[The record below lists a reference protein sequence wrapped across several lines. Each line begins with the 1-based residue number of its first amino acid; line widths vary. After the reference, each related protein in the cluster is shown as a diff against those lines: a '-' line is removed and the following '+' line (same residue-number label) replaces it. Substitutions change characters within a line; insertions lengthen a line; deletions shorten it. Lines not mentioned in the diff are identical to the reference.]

1 MNTNLLPTP
10 VSLHITDESVLLS
23 RSQLHLSPALLA
35 FVPNA
40 PELIPDHGP
49 IPVELA
55 RCDSFGPE
63 EYGLDVFADHI
74 QITAAAPNGA
84 FYALVTLNQ
93 LLCLNEEQVCL
104 LTVRDRPTMSM
115 RGISDDISR
124 GQIST
129 RENFRD
135 IIRRMAYAK
144 CNIYMP
150 YFEDTF
156 AFSKF
161 PASGSFSD
169 PVPQAEWRELVEYAK
184 GYYITLIP
192 IFNTIGHWD
201 KNAKLEAFAPYVIHE
216 NDDPQ
221 GAPCSSVD
229 VRKPEAQQMI
239 FDMLDELVDVFGSA
253 GAVHVGGDEVGD
265 YTQLFRKDQ
274 AGAYY
279 NEHFNRMYRYLKSK
293 GIRPFMY
300 SDMYTPLYGDYALG
314 IDYIDQMPADMDFVY
329 WDYACRA
336 DYPNIRALV
345 ERKKKFCI
353 SPATY
358 TWSRMLPHHYTAWMN
373 TRLLARAA
381 GAEANG
387 LIMSAW
393 CDGGMTLREEN
404 WLGIYIGGLYA
415 WNCDN
420 ELSFDQVI
428 SAWFH
433 LFFGLEIDMTQYH
446 SLMDYDYNS
455 VPHPYNEAAYGE
467 PIEFWYDKWQGFGSR
482 FFREFWKDATEPVD
496 EQLQQQ
502 LEGAQ
507 QRFEQAHAYFS
518 ALTPRRNQ
526 TAYKV
531 FLFDI
536 LRSAVAARKIALL
549 QPAAFRSREEAR
561 AAVPEIDGMLQALEA
576 LKEENRA
583 RWFDTNRESE
593 WAYVEDKYDDLI
605 ESFRSLRRY
614 CLHGKALTNRK
625 KL

>member
-1 MNTNLLPTP
+1 MNVNLLPTP
-10 VSLHITDESVLLS
+10 VSVQLTDESAHLRRCDLQLSQPLLS
-23 RSQLHLSPALLA
+23 YVPVAL
-35 FVPNA
+35 
-40 PELIPDHGP
+40 ELIPDHGP
-49 IPVELA
+49 IPVELQL
-55 RCDSFGPE
+55 REDLEKE
-63 EYGLDVFADHI
+63 EYLLEVCADRVTV
-74 QITAAAPNGA
+74 TASMPNGA
-84 FYALVTLNQ
+84 FYGLVTLNQ
-93 LLCLNEEQVCL
+93 LLCLNEDGICPL
-104 LTVRDRPTMSM
+104 LIRDKPTLGL

-129 RENFRD
+129 KENFKD

-144 CNIYMP
+144 CNTYLP

-156 AFSKF
+156 AFSKY

-169 PVPQAEWRELVEYAK
+169 PVPQAEWKELVEYAK
-184 GYYITLIP
+184 RYYITLIP

-201 KNAKLEAFAPYVIHE
+201 KNAKLKAFAPYVIHE
-216 NDDPQ
+216 NDDPN
-221 GAPCSSVD
+221 GTPCSSID
-229 VRKPEAQQMI
+229 VRKPEARQMI
-239 FDMLDELVDVFGSA
+239 CDMLDEIIDVFGSA
-253 GAVHVGGDEVGD
+253 GSIHIGGDEVGD
-265 YTQLFRKDQ
+265 YTRLFRKDQ

-293 GIRPFMY
+293 GIRSFMY

-336 DYPNIRALV
+336 DYPNIRALS

-358 TWSRMLPHHYTAWMN
+358 TWSRMLPHHYLSWMN
-373 TRLLARAA
+373 TRLLAKAA
-381 GAEANG
+381 GDKAEG

-415 WNCDN
+415 WNSAN

-428 SAWFH
+428 SGWFQ
-433 LFFGLEIDMTQYH
+433 LFFGVEIDMAQYH
-446 SLMDYDYNS
+446 NLMDYDRNAI
-455 VPHPYNEAAYGE
+455 PHPYNEQTFGQ
-467 PIEFWYDKWQGFGSR
+467 PIEFWYDQWQGLGSR
-482 FFREFWKDATEPVD
+482 FFQEFWKDATEPVD
-496 EQLQQQ
+496 EQLQKQ
-502 LEGAQ
+502 LSGAR
-507 QRFEQAHAYFS
+507 QRFEQAYTYFS
-518 ALTPRRNQ
+518 GLTPRRNDS
-526 TAYKV
+526 AYQV

-536 LRSAVAARKIALL
+536 RRSAVAARKIELL
-549 QPAAFRSREEAR
+549 RPAAFSSREEAR
-561 AAVPEIDGMLQALEA
+561 STVPEIDAMLLQLKA
-576 LKEENRA
+576 LKEENQQ

-605 ESFRSLRRY
+605 DSFRSLRRY
-614 CLHGKALTNRK
+614 CLHGKALTSRK

>member
-1 MNTNLLPTP
+1 MNLNLLPTP
-10 VSLHITDESVLLS
+10 VSIHITDEHTTLH
-23 RSQLHLSPALLA
+23 RSDLHLSQALLA
-35 FVPNA
+35 YVPNA
-40 PELIPDHGP
+40 PELIADRGSIP
-49 IPVELA
+49 IELTV
-55 RCDSFGPE
+55 CQDFEKE
-63 EYGLDVFADHI
+63 EYALEVCADHI
-74 QITAAAPNGA
+74 GITASAPNGA

-93 LLCLNEEQVCL
+93 LLCLNEDSTCL
-104 LTVRDRPTMSM
+104 LTLRDKPDMAL

-129 RENFRD
+129 KENFKD

-144 CNIYMP
+144 CNTYLP

-161 PASGSFSD
+161 PASGSYSD
-169 PVPQAEWRELVEYAK
+169 PVSQEEWKELVAYAR
-184 GYYITLIP
+184 GYYIDLIP

-221 GAPCSSVD
+221 GIPCSSVD
-229 VRKPEAQQMI
+229 VRKPEARQMI

-253 GAVHVGGDEVGD
+253 GAIHVGGDEVCD
-265 YTQLFRKDQ
+265 YTRLFQKDQ
-274 AGAYY
+274 AGTYY
-279 NEHFNRMYRYLKSK
+279 NEHFNRMYQYLKAK

-336 DYPNIRALV
+336 DYPNIRALA
-345 ERKKKFCI
+345 ERNKNFCI

-358 TWSRMLPHHYTAWMN
+358 TWSRMLPHHYMSWMN
-373 TRLLARAA
+373 TRLLAQAA
-381 GAEANG
+381 GTKAKG

-415 WNCDN
+415 WNCKN
-420 ELSFDQVI
+420 ELCFDDVI
-428 SAWFH
+428 RAWFR
-433 LFFGLEIDMTQYH
+433 LFFGVDVDMEQYH
-446 SLMDYDYNS
+446 RLMDYDQAS
-455 VPHPYNEAAYGE
+455 IPHPYNEETFGQK
-467 PIEFWYDKWQGFGSR
+467 IEFWYDQWQSCGSR
-482 FFREFWKDATEPVD
+482 FFQEFWKDATEPVD
-496 EQLQQQ
+496 PQLQNI
-502 LEGAQ
+502 LSGSR
-507 QRFEQAHAYFS
+507 QRFEEGYTYFS
-518 ALTPRRNQ
+518 GLTPRRNQ
-526 TAYKV
+526 AAYQA

-536 LRSAVAARKIALL
+536 RRSALAARKLELL

-561 AAVPEIDGMLQALEA
+561 ATVPEIDSMIAALQD
-576 LKEENRA
+576 LKEENRL
-583 RWFDTNRESE
+583 RWFETNRESE

-605 ESFRSLRRY
+605 DSFRSLRRY
-614 CLHGKALTNRK
+614 CLHGKALTSRK